1 MKPCFECNNKS
12 VSGSLKLKFYFVFVI
27 HKGAR
32 RTPRVLNMNI
42 QNRKNPQN
50 DKKMYESEDYLKG
63 QA

>member
-1 MKPCFECNNKS
+1 M
-12 VSGSLKLKFYFVFVI
+12 SGSLKLKFYFVFVI

-32 RTPRVLNMNI
+32 RTPRVINMNI